1 MHAYMYIQPQEPCD
15 QQQLVTCKLLA
26 DWPVQKDVQQYLP
39 WLLYVCRC
47 IPSGKSTIIIILAS
61 FPVSTA
67 SKRKLAVE
75 TGNKATIMSSHTTWH
90 VLLSVKLINYNAL
103 SNYSTWDCTLIILSA
118 DPEMMIVS
126 LTSTANTE
134 SLCPLSVVRSVM
146 SVGDLIFHTTT
157 VLSCR
162 HKHTHPINDAV

>member
-1 MHAYMYIQPQEPCD
+1 MATVCLSVYPFWEIYYNNYTSLIPSLHCQQKKTGSGDWEQGYYNIQPYH
-15 QQQLVTCKLLA
+15 LA
-26 DWPVQKDVQQYLP
+26 
-39 WLLYVCRC
+39 CF
-47 IPSGKSTIIIILAS
+47 I
-61 FPVSTA
+61 VSKT
-67 SKRKLAVE
+67 
-75 TGNKATIMSSHTTWH
+75 
-90 VLLSVKLINYNAL
+90 NAL

-134 SLCPLSVVRSVM
+134 SLCPLSIVRSVM

-162 HKHTHPINDAV
+162 HKHTHTPLTTMHDKVEFVWILHPNM